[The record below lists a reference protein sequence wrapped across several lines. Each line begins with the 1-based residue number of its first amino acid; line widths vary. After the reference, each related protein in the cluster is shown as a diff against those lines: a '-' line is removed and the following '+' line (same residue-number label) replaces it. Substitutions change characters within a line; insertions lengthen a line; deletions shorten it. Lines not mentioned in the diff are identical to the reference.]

1 MNAKI
6 AHKYLKENNNVTIS
20 IQTLTK
26 VYKELRKIIYK
37 YMKILYKSEPIS
49 VKNKNEF
56 FSMDENLINHKN
68 GRQIWLLVVIN
79 NQTKDFRIEGTFNRD
94 SSSIA

>member
-56 FSMDENLINHKN
+56 FSMDESLINQKMVVKFGYSELSITKQKN
-68 GRQIWLLVVIN
+68 SV
-79 NQTKDFRIEGTFNRD
+79 
-94 SSSIA
+94 